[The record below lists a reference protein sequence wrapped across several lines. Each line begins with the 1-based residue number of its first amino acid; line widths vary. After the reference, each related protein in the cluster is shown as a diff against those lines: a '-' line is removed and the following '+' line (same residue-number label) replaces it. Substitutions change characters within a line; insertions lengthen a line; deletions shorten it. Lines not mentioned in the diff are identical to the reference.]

1 VDELRGFQ
9 GSQERFG
16 QPFVHGNL
24 LPASFDGVEGI
35 LDPLLEWNVPRNNG
49 DRLDPDFRIFECH
62 HERNRVIGC
71 RVGVD

>member
-16 QPFVHGNL
+16 LPFVHRNL

-35 LDPLLEWNVPRNNG
+35 LDPLIERNVPRDDG
-49 DRLDPDFRIFECH
+49 DCLDPDLRVFECH
-62 HERNRVIGC
+62 HERNRVIG
-71 RVGVD
+71 